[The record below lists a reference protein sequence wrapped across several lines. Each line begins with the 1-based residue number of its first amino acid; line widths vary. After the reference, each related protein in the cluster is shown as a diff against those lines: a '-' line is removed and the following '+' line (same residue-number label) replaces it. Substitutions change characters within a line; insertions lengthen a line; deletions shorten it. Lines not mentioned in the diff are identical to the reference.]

1 MVWWNSDPCCGFRG
15 SHIEIV
21 FLVSIRTNLFMI
33 QVYLIMFPIKNWFY
47 PCYIITFQWTI
58 HKAILVLKIDKIF
71 EVINQ
76 IKDNIT
82 KRESYKQSQ
91 RTADRSNNSRCVV
104 NQIFFIDIGEFWCKS
119 VTPSN
124 TSCIFFSTSLNKRST

>member
-21 FLVSIRTNLFMI
+21 FLVSIRTNLFII
-33 QVYLIMFPIKNWFY
+33 QKVYLIMFPIKNWFY
-47 PCYIITFQWTI
+47 PCYIITFQRTI
-58 HKAILVLKIDKIF
+58 NKALLVSKIDKIF

-82 KRESYKQSQ
+82 KRESNKQSQ

-104 NQIFFIDIGEFWCKS
+104 NQIFFKDISEFWSKS

-124 TSCIFFSTSLNKRST
+124 ASDVFFFTSLN